1 MFILINLLIADDNK
15 DFDINLFNLIKK
27 LNNKICIVGI
37 SVNVLDTYE
46 KIKLL
51 KPDIVLLDIKMPIL
65 NGFQVIEKLV
75 SEKITIPKIILITA
89 HHDLLSYYNSTN
101 SIYGIILKPINY
113 HKLSQVLD
121 SIINENYSNKF
132 NDEII
137 SILSNFDFNVRS
149 KGYKYLIECIR
160 ACLKFPYLMNNLE
173 RNLYPYIANHFI
185 DADSSKIK
193 WAVEKSINSMY
204 RYTNKEILEKFFPNS
219 KKISTKYFIETV
231 VSKIECK

>member
-37 SVNVLDTYE
+37 SVNGLDTYE

-89 HHDLLSYYNSTN
+89 RHDLLS
-101 SIYGIILKPINY
+101 
-113 HKLSQVLD
+113 
-121 SIINENYSNKF
+121 
-132 NDEII
+132 
-137 SILSNFDFNVRS
+137 
-149 KGYKYLIECIR
+149 
-160 ACLKFPYLMNNLE
+160 
-173 RNLYPYIANHFI
+173 
-185 DADSSKIK
+185 
-193 WAVEKSINSMY
+193 
-204 RYTNKEILEKFFPNS
+204 
-219 KKISTKYFIETV
+219 
-231 VSKIECK
+231 